1 MSNKEIRL
9 GEIEARFA
17 DIIWENVPT
26 TTGALYSICKEE
38 FGWKMS
44 TAATVLRRLCDKG
57 LFSIEKRT
65 VYAVL
70 SRKDFYAIQSEQFVR
85 ENFNG
90 SFDCFF
96 AAFTK
101 QRRLTAEE
109 IAAMRALID
118 ECEKKQ
124 ADDDCN

>member
-9 GEIEARFA
+9 GEIESRFA
-17 DIIWENVPT
+17 NIIWENVPT
-26 TTGALYSICKEE
+26 STGNLYRICKEE

-57 LFSIEKRT
+57 LFRIEGRT

-70 SRKDFYAIQSEQFVR
+70 SRKDFYAVQSEQFVR
-85 ENFNG
+85 NNFND

-101 QRRLTAEE
+101 QRRLTAKE

-118 ECEKKQ
+118 DCEKNISE
-124 ADDDCN
+124 DDGN